1 MVQYTVMKQYIL
13 KKKVVFLGPPG
24 SGKGTQA
31 QMLSKNFSVPHIS
44 TGDIFRKIIK
54 TGKPKKLA
62 DSIKKYVQSG
72 LLVPDDIVFKA
83 LFSVIGKK
91 KYFILDG
98 YPRNLN
104 QAKLLDKALG
114 KNGIDNV
121 IYFKVSDKEIIKRIT
136 SRRICPK
143 CGRVYNIYTL
153 KPKKDNLCDTCG
165 IKLIIRDDDKIN
177 TVKKRLEV
185 YKKDTLPLLGYYR
198 KKKLLTTIN
207 VEDKVENVYKKICD
221 VLLGQH

>member
-1 MVQYTVMKQYIL
+1 
-13 KKKVVFLGPPG
+13 
-24 SGKGTQA
+24 
-31 QMLSKNFSVPHIS
+31 
-44 TGDIFRKIIK
+44 
-54 TGKPKKLA
+54 
-62 DSIKKYVQSG
+62 
-72 LLVPDDIVFKA
+72 
-83 LFSVIGKK
+83 
-91 KYFILDG
+91 
-98 YPRNLN
+98 
-104 QAKLLDKALG
+104 
-114 KNGIDNV
+114 
-121 IYFKVSDKEIIKRIT
+121 
-136 SRRICPK
+136 
-143 CGRVYNIYTL
+143 L